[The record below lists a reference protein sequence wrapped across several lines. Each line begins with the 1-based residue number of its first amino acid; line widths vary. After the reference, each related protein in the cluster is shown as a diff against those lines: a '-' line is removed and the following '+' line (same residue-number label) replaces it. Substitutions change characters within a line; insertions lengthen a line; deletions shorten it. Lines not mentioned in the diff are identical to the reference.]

1 MRKHPLGQDF
11 IATAAATS
19 VFYTSVSLGQSV
31 QFALGINTG
40 RPVIAAAASFLT
52 LASGL
57 LLSWE
62 TGDALC
68 GCTDRCASSIRASTR
83 AIPRA
88 FAVKID
94 EATAAVDRQLSVT
107 RNFVSRLGT
116 GVYPEI
122 SVLRSSGPEFWRR
135 WRSKEDKTLSRTAV
149 VLSGLLLFGA
159 LGGRRLSLTPSNV
172 RSIGAFARQE
182 GSFPATMAYASAAQR
197 KFVAEMGHRFGCHT
211 CGTRQSLRVAG
222 WVADHQPARKYAREA
237 NMNLWRRLTGRK
249 IKQRFFPHC
258 KACSIVQSAAV
269 RSRSSPAVVTHHLLG
284 QHNPSSRA
292 IKGFL
297 GSVRAYHLTGGVLV
311 GAAVSFDH
319 AADSRGSVR

>member
-1 MRKHPLGQDF
+1 MPEVYALN
-11 IATAAATS
+11 
-19 VFYTSVSLGQSV
+19 VCE
-31 QFALGINTG
+31 FA
-40 RPVIAAAASFLT
+40 P
-52 LASGL
+52 GL

-68 GCTDRCASSIRASTR
+68 GCTDRCASSIRATTR

-182 GSFPATMAYASAAQR
+182 VRCLGVPDHMPHLLNSFQCTPLPGLFPCYDGVCLGRAAQ
-197 KFVAEMGHRFGCHT
+197 
-211 CGTRQSLRVAG
+211 
-222 WVADHQPARKYAREA
+222 
-237 NMNLWRRLTGRK
+237 
-249 IKQRFFPHC
+249 I
-258 KACSIVQSAAV
+258 
-269 RSRSSPAVVTHHLLG
+269 SR
-284 QHNPSSRA
+284 
-292 IKGFL
+292 
-297 GSVRAYHLTGGVLV
+297 
-311 GAAVSFDH
+311 
-319 AADSRGSVR
+319 